1 MLSPTSSEKH
11 RLWKPKQWQ
20 LNHVLLTKVV
30 LSQYFWPI
38 SWILLMA
45 SQSIKP
51 FGLRPHGLLTQSL
64 LGPPKFIPANT
75 KNTANQKAKSDLQIH
90 WLGHDPLL
98 QSYIYFLTSWAKQ
111 LRQGLE
117 GIYSEDPGFD
127 QNMVQGTG
135 YDCGPGSGI
144 HQFKEYVDWE
154 RKWLELY

>member
-30 LSQYFWPI
+30 LSQYFWPS

-51 FGLRPHGLLTQSL
+51 IWPS
-64 LGPPKFIPANT
+64 A
-75 KNTANQKAKSDLQIH
+75 
-90 WLGHDPLL
+90 
-98 QSYIYFLTSWAKQ
+98 SWAIDSELIRTTQ
-111 LRQGLE
+111 
-117 GIYSEDPGFD
+117 IYPSQHKKYSQSKSKKWFTNSLVSAWSPPAIIYILFDFMSKTATSGF
-127 QNMVQGTG
+127 GGHLFWGSRIWPKYGAG
-135 YDCGPGSGI
+135 YDCCPGSGI